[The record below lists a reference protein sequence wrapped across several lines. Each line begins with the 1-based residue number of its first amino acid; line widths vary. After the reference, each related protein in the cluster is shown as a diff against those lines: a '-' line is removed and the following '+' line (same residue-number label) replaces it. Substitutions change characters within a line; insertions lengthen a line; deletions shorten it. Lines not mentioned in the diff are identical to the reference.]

1 MERRARRDL
10 AGFHKYTQP
19 GLGEGEG
26 GVKLVIERGRARA
39 EFGDVE
45 QPNFQ
50 EFYPLGASVD
60 DEVAVVDRI
69 DFDVLAEL
77 GSVALDSEHI
87 SEKASRKAME
97 SSLLTADSRI
107 VRILFS
113 ILCHWCLATD
123 SPPRLT
129 RHRHPPEP
137 PPAQHPN
144 VAQRALQHVVQ
155 RLGADQPGQDGLR
168 LGIIGNGAGANEV
181 GRLSPSIISLVWQ
194 RLPAF
199 PALPDLSAPA
209 LPTVASGS
217 GSEVQGSVGRRSSV
231 IFGPHGREA
240 TRSVV
245 WSMPALAMEGAGA
258 VEIAAEESDEDREAE
273 GDVDMDGD
281 KQAQDGEDDDA
292 GRESRE
298 GESPFVLLA
307 PLSLSLDIAGIP
319 GRDKKGKGRERTAT
333 VNESG
338 MTRAIHTQPLRQQV
352 SQGSSVGKT
361 PTRGR
366 VHAAHADDAV
376 LPGVRAV
383 PMPPLP
389 APERPGMYKHVL
401 RSMVDILPTPISG
414 ADLEEDEVEPVDEI
428 SGKGKGKEPSDAQRG
443 DAPAYNGPPQC
454 AGTVKHRRSMP
465 VYHATLPVAVLQPRR
480 QDRRAPARPG
490 AHCAA

>member
-1 MERRARRDL
+1 MLKHKPTSLQKHRDQVAAAR
-10 AGFHKYTQP
+10 GP
-19 GLGEGEG
+19 G
-26 GVKLVIERGRARA
+26 KQI
-39 EFGDVE
+39 VE
-45 QPNFQ
+45 
-50 EFYPLGASVD
+50 L
-60 DEVAVVDRI
+60 I
-69 DFDVLAEL
+69 DQL
-77 GSVALDSEHI
+77 I
-87 SEKASRKAME
+87 RKAGRHLDE
-97 SSLLTADSRI
+97 ELR
-107 VRILFS
+107 
-113 ILCHWCLATD
+113 
-123 SPPRLT
+123 PRLT

-155 RLGADQPGQDGLR
+155 RLGADQPRQDGLR

-231 IFGPHGREA
+231 IFGLHGREA
-240 TRSVV
+240 TRSV
-245 WSMPALAMEGAGA
+245 
-258 VEIAAEESDEDREAE
+258 ESDEDREVE

-333 VNESG
+333 VDESG
-338 MTRAIHTQPLRQQV
+338 TTRVIHTQPLCQQV
-352 SQGSSVGKT
+352 SQGSSIGKT
-361 PTRGR
+361 PT
-366 VHAAHADDAV
+366 VHAAWHTDYFS
-376 LPGVRAV
+376 VRTPTSEV

-414 ADLEEDEVEPVDEI
+414 VDLEEDEVEPVDEI

-443 DAPAYNGPPQC
+443 DAPAYDGPPQC

-465 VYHATLPVAVLQPRR
+465 VHHATLPVAVLQPRR
-480 QDRRAPARPG
+480 QDRCAPARPG
-490 AHCAA
+490 AHCAAQRRGARGAAKVQQRNLAEGHDAVEDGV